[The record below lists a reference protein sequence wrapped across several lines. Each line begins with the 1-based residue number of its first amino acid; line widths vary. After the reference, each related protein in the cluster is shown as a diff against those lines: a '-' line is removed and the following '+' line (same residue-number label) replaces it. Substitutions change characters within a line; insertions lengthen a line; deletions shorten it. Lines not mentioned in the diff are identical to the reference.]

1 MRNSIWVR
9 QYRNAVTCLLAILF
23 SAALFIGCASTEAQ
37 PVAEAPAPVVDEAD
51 WMDISGVDMTGIR
64 LPGVPAARYVFE
76 DSEQWEAFL
85 SEHHKGPAPEID
97 FGDSTLV
104 AVFLGARPH
113 SGYGVKIVS
122 AEEKER
128 MVVVNVVE
136 YTPAPG
142 MMYAQAIVHP
152 YDMALIPTTGKPIQF
167 VTTKEAGRPK

>member
-1 MRNSIWVR
+1 MRNSVWVWR
-9 QYRNAVTCLLAILF
+9 YRNTGICLLALVF
-23 SAALFIGCASTEAQ
+23 SATLLIGCASTEAQ
-37 PVAEAPAPVVDEAD
+37 PVAEAPPPVVDNRD
-51 WMDISGVDMTGIR
+51 WLDVSGVDMTGIR
-64 LPGVPAARYVFE
+64 LPDVPAARYVFE
-76 DSEQWEAFL
+76 DSEEWEAFL
-85 SEHHKGPAPEID
+85 SEHHKGAVPEID

-152 YDMALIPTTGKPIQF
+152 YDMALIPKTGKPIQF
-167 VTTKEAGRPK
+167 VTAKKAGRPK

>member
-1 MRNSIWVR
+1 MRNLIWMWR
-9 QYRNAVTCLLAILF
+9 YRNTGVCLLALLF
-23 SAALFIGCASTEAQ
+23 SAALLIGCASTEAQ
-37 PVAEAPAPVVDEAD
+37 PVAEAPPPVVDNRD
-51 WMDISGVDMTGIR
+51 WLDVSGVDMTGIR
-64 LPGVPAARYVFE
+64 LPDVPAAWYVFD
-76 DSEQWEAFL
+76 DSDHWEAFL
-85 SEHHKGPAPEID
+85 SEHHKGAAPEID

-113 SGYGVKIVS
+113 SGYSVKIVS

-128 MVVVNVVE
+128 MVVVSVVE

-167 VTTKEAGRPK
+167 VTTKKTGRR